1 MTMLIS
7 GSLFRKID
15 RLDPDLKEV
24 MISMVEE
31 WERYREDMVTKVEFG
46 DLREIVK
53 ELAEAQ
59 KRTEIKVA
67 ELVEAQKRTD
77 AKVAELTE
85 AQKRTE
91 IKVAEL
97 AEAQKRTDAKVAE
110 LTEAQKR
117 TEAAL
122 QALTQEV
129 RALTADH
136 KETRRQLGG
145 LAQSVGYVLEDRIA
159 PHVADFAKKIFGV
172 DIALL
177 DRRNLIYEDGKYDEL
192 NIYAEGAKNDRPA
205 YVIGEC
211 KSQPGKRDLDRFAK
225 VIARARQVLPG
236 DIHYFIVGHQVAPE
250 VEDYARQKYPDL
262 KLFNSLRF
270 TAAFRRSRVDRG

>member
-1 MTMLIS
+1 MAMLIS
-7 GSLFRKID
+7 GSLIRKID

-46 DLREIVK
+46 ELREIVK

-59 KRTEIKVA
+59 KRTEVKV
-67 ELVEAQKRTD
+67 E
-77 AKVAELTE
+77 
-85 AQKRTE
+85 
-91 IKVAEL
+91 EL
-97 AEAQKRTDAKVAE
+97 AEAQKRTEVKVEE
-110 LTEAQKR
+110 LAAAQTRTEVKVEELAEAQKRTEVKVEELAAAQTR

-122 QALTQEV
+122 QALTQDV
-129 RALTADH
+129 RTLTADH

-159 PHVADFAKKIFGV
+159 PHVADFAKKIFGI
-172 DIALL
+172 DISLL
-177 DRRNLIYEDGKYDEL
+177 DRRNLIYTDGKYDEL
-192 NIYAEGAKNDRPA
+192 NIYAEGAKDNHPA

-211 KSQPGKRDLDRFAK
+211 KSQPGKRDLDRFAR
-225 VIARARQVLPG
+225 VIDRARQVLSG
-236 DIHYFIVGHQVAPE
+236 DIHYFVVGHQVAQE

-270 TAAFRRSRVDRG
+270 TTTFRRSRDD

>member
-1 MTMLIS
+1 MAMLIS
-7 GSLFRKID
+7 GSLIRKID

-46 DLREIVK
+46 ELREIVK

-59 KRTEIKVA
+59 KRTEVKV
-67 ELVEAQKRTD
+67 E
-77 AKVAELTE
+77 
-85 AQKRTE
+85 
-91 IKVAEL
+91 EL
-97 AEAQKRTDAKVAE
+97 AAAQT
-110 LTEAQKR
+110 R

-122 QALTQEV
+122 QALTQDV
-129 RALTADH
+129 RTLTADH

-145 LAQSVGYVLEDRIA
+145 LAQSVSYVLEDRIA
-159 PHVADFAKKIFGV
+159 PHVADFAKKIFGI
-172 DIALL
+172 DISLL
-177 DRRNLIYEDGKYDEL
+177 DRRNLIYTDGKYDEL
-192 NIYAEGAKNDRPA
+192 NIYAEGAKDNHPA

-225 VIARARQVLPG
+225 VIDRARQVLPG
-236 DIHYFIVGHQVAPE
+236 DIHYFVVGHQVAQE

-270 TAAFRRSRVDRG
+270 TTTFRRSRDD